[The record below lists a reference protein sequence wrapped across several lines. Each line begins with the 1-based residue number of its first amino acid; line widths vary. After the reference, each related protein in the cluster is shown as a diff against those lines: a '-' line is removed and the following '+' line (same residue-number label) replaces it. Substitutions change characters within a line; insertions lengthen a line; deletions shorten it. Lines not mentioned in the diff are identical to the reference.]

1 MRRRKTRRR
10 GGKPSWTKKKK
21 KSRKGRTK
29 AEMSKVLKK
38 RAEMT
43 CACGRRWGKDW
54 AKCSCGRD
62 IRSDDAPSFVK
73 EREAAEQAAA
83 RRRRHPH
90 TAKKADHAP
99 HAPRAPSP
107 IRVQQLRN
115 DAAAAR
121 ERAWGDPRHEGVMTM
136 RTFTG
141 GGKPGWKHKKKKS
154 RKGRTKKQMDQVLK
168 EKKERQM
175 AAEMT
180 CACGIRWGKDWL
192 SCPCGRKWCSEGAP
206 SFVKKKEERE
216 ERAVARRRAPHTAKK
231 ADHAPPPPMPPRIPL
246 RRQLRYGHPGEG
258 ARHPRPRPRPRRL
271 QFDEGRH
278 GWVDEAHRD
287 ADRRRR
293 AAAAAANDANFAA
306 AAAERREQDEENGAP
321 RGFERFGGRQR
332 KRRRTRRRRKTK
344 RGGGC
349 AACLAL
355 ALL

>member
-1 MRRRKTRRR
+1 MGRRKTRRKC
-10 GGKPSWTKKKK
+10 GGKPGWKTKKK

-29 AEMSKVLKK
+29 AQMSKVLKK
-38 RAEMT
+38 RAQMT

-54 AKCSCGRD
+54 ALCSCGRD
-62 IRSDDAPSFVK
+62 IRSDGAPHFVK
-73 EREAAEQAAA
+73 EREAAQQAASQ
-83 RRRRHPH
+83 RRRRPH

-99 HAPRAPSP
+99 RAPSP
-107 IRVQQLRN
+107 NRVQQLRN

-121 ERAWGDPRHEGVMTM
+121 EGVRGDPWHEGIMTM

-141 GGKPGWKHKKKKS
+141 GGKPGWEHKKKKS

-168 EKKERQM
+168 ERKERQM

-180 CACGIRWGKDWL
+180 CACGRRWGKDWL

-206 SFVKKKEERE
+206 SFIKKKEERE
-216 ERAVARRRAPHTAKK
+216 ERVVARRRAPHTAKK
-231 ADHAPPPPMPPRIPL
+231 ADHAPPQPVPPRIPL
-246 RRQLRYGHPGEG
+246 RRQ
-258 ARHPRPRPRPRRL
+258 
-271 QFDEGRH
+271 
-278 GWVDEAHRD
+278 
-287 ADRRRR
+287 RRRV
-293 AAAAAANDANFAA
+293 
-306 AAAERREQDEENGAP
+306 
-321 RGFERFGGRQR
+321 FEVPEHFGGRQR